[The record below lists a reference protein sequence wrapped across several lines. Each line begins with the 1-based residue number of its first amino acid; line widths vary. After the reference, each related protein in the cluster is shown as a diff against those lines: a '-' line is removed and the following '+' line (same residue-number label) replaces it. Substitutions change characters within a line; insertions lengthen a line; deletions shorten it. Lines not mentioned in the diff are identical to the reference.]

1 MRRNTMKYGIGL
13 AMALLATAC
22 SNEII
27 EPDGGTDLPDMQEG
41 LGKIVITLPAEEAA
55 TRAEDLH
62 GEVTVDKGRVL
73 IFSTTEDKESDFTFE
88 KGIDVSFASVT
99 FDGSVTFKEDDCET
113 DGKTRMTAYANF
125 TPESGKLYKIYA
137 YAYNSAGVTITEDVE
152 GKRLQN
158 GDTDLDENSLAS
170 ISATRLSSPSATMEI
185 YGGWI
190 YEYTLQ
196 PYPTSGGVS
205 TGPVLNQQQTT
216 EIKNYGG
223 SLKRQTGRLEITLTN
238 VPTTVESATLIVE
251 KHQDKIPIGMEAL
264 TNMTETDYYP
274 NPFDAAREDVITV
287 TPQSGNLH
295 FVADMFP
302 VEASKMYIQIKD
314 SEGENEYQIR
324 VKDMLENTI
333 FIGVSVYVSRFNLI
347 TIFSNFWIGLNTEYE
362 NLLQEGN
369 WIIDFDWG
377 ADYNSGVQLI
387 PSTSN

>member
-13 AMALLATAC
+13 AVALLATAC

-73 IFSTTEDKESDFTFE
+73 IFSTTGNKESDFTFE

-274 NPFDAAREDVITV
+274 NPFDAAREEVITV

-302 VEASKMYIQIKD
+302 VEASKVYIQITD
-314 SEGENEYQIR
+314 SENDENTYQIR

-347 TIFSNFWIGLNTEYE
+347 TIFSNF
-362 NLLQEGN
+362 
-369 WIIDFDWG
+369 
-377 ADYNSGVQLI
+377 
-387 PSTSN
+387 